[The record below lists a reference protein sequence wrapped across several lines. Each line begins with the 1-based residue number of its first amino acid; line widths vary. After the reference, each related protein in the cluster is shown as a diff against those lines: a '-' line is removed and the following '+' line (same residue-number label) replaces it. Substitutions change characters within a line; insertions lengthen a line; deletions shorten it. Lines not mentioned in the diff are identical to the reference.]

1 MGLAAASGVEFCG
14 TGAAGLQRP
23 LSTLSGLMVGK
34 RMEELRRFL
43 LGVALIALAACASG
57 PGIRGHLSAQ
67 QVEEFMERGLV
78 ARIFAGHDRIV
89 VTMDSG
95 DMYTARLPDM
105 DKLATY
111 AKHRESIGKP
121 LIYEM
126 E

>member
-1 MGLAAASGVEFCG
+1 M
-14 TGAAGLQRP
+14 
-23 LSTLSGLMVGK
+23 K
-34 RMEELRRFL
+34 ELRRFL
-43 LGVALIALAACASG
+43 LGIAMIALAACASG

-111 AKHRESIGKP
+111 ARHRESIGKP
-121 LIYEM
+121 IIYEM